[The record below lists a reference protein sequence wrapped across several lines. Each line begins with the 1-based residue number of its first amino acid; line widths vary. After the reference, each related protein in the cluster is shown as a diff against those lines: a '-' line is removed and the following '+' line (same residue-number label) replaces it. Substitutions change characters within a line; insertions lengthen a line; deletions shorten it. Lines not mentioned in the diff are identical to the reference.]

1 MKKQYR
7 RADVPTKLYRYPE
20 WGRIASRTELKNYYD
35 AMREEISNHKEAA
48 KSDRIIARKMRVKA
62 EEATKENKTINKR
75 LLTLSKKQKALDEAK
90 KAGYWSGAA
99 AISVTILYETWKVI
113 GFPGGSRWMDWWNHE
128 AVFGVMMWFATC
140 MFGWFYKAANGE

>member
-1 MKKQYR
+1 MPKFYNYPPWER
-7 RADVPTKLYRYPE
+7 VP
-20 WGRIASRTELKNYYD
+20 SRDDTREYYE
-35 AMREEISNHKEAA
+35 AMREEINNYKESA
-48 KSDRIIARKMRVKA
+48 KSNRIMAKKYRNKA
-62 EEATKENKTINKR
+62 DEATKENKTINKR

-113 GFPGGSRWMDWWNHE
+113 GFPGGGRWMDWWNHE
-128 AVFGVMMWFATC
+128 AVFGVMMWLATC

>member
-1 MKKQYR
+1 MPKFYNYPPWER
-7 RADVPTKLYRYPE
+7 VP
-20 WGRIASRTELKNYYD
+20 SRDDTREYYE
-35 AMREEISNHKEAA
+35 AMREEINSYKEAA
-48 KSDRIIARKMRVKA
+48 KSNRIMAKKYRNKA
-62 EEATKENKTINKR
+62 DEATKENKTINKR

-128 AVFGVMMWFATC
+128 AVFGVMMWLATC

>member
-1 MKKQYR
+1 
-7 RADVPTKLYRYPE
+7 
-20 WGRIASRTELKNYYD
+20 
-35 AMREEISNHKEAA
+35 MREEINNYKESA
-48 KSDRIIARKMRVKA
+48 KSNRIMAKKYRDKA
-62 EEATKENKTINKR
+62 DEATKENKTINKR

-113 GFPGGSRWMDWWNHE
+113 GFPGGGRWMDWWNHE
-128 AVFGVMMWFATC
+128 AVFGVMMWLATC

>member
-1 MKKQYR
+1 M
-7 RADVPTKLYRYPE
+7 PKLYNYPPWE
-20 WGRIASRTELKNYYD
+20 RVPSRDDTREYYE
-35 AMREEISNHKEAA
+35 AMREEINNYKESA
-48 KSDRIIARKMRVKA
+48 KSNRILAKKYRNKA
-62 EEATKENKTINKR
+62 DEATKENKTINKR

-113 GFPGGSRWMDWWNHE
+113 GFPGGGRWMDWWNHE
-128 AVFGVMMWFATC
+128 AVFGVMMWLATC

>member
-1 MKKQYR
+1 MPKFYNYPPWER
-7 RADVPTKLYRYPE
+7 VP
-20 WGRIASRTELKNYYD
+20 SRDDTREYYE
-35 AMREEISNHKEAA
+35 AMREEINNYKESA
-48 KSDRIIARKMRVKA
+48 KSNRIMAKKYRNKA
-62 EEATKENKTINKR
+62 DEATKENKTINKR

-113 GFPGGSRWMDWWNHE
+113 GFPGGGRWMDWWNHE

>member
-1 MKKQYR
+1 MPKFYNYPPWER
-7 RADVPTKLYRYPE
+7 VP
-20 WGRIASRTELKNYYD
+20 SRDDTREYYE
-35 AMREEISNHKEAA
+35 AMREEINSYKEAA
-48 KSDRIIARKMRVKA
+48 KSNRIMAKKYRNKA
-62 EEATKENKTINKR
+62 DEATKENKTINKR
-75 LLTLSKKQKALDEAK
+75 LLTLSKKQKALDQAK

-113 GFPGGSRWMDWWNHE
+113 GFPGGGRWMDWWNHE